1 MNAFKSSQCNEIV
14 LRFRKTF
21 SLLQGYDE
29 GFRKEASQV
38 EQSGAWPL
46 EEAREGLS
54 ALKEVLRGAGE
65 ATDLFAQEREGKFA
79 ALWGNLESSVF
90 GYDAYPSVEVRA
102 AHVLY
107 FVVKNHPF
115 ADGNK
120 RSGAYLFLA
129 YLDRQG
135 RLVDSNGNFGL
146 NPEGL
151 AALTV
156 LVAQSNPSEKDLLIE
171 LIVNMLSKGD
181 RNE

>member
-1 MNAFKSSQCNEIV
+1 MNPCKPHRCDAIIV
-14 LRFRKTF
+14 KFRKTF

-29 GFRKEASQV
+29 GFLKEAPQV
-38 EQSGAWPL
+38 DQKGVWPI
-46 EEAREGLS
+46 EEARDDLS
-54 ALKEVLRGAGE
+54 RLKDILQEAGE
-65 ATDLFAQEREGKFA
+65 ATDLFGREREDKFA

-90 GYDAYPSVEVRA
+90 GSDAYPSIEVRA

-135 RLVDSNGNFGL
+135 KLVDSNGNFSL
-146 NPEGL
+146 NPEGV

-156 LVAQSNPSEKDLLIE
+156 LVAESRPSEKDLLIE
-171 LIVNMLSKGD
+171 LIVNMLSRGEGD
-181 RNE
+181 E

>member
-1 MNAFKSSQCNEIV
+1 MSASPYSGCDSIIF
-14 LRFRKTF
+14 RFRKTF
-21 SLLQGYDE
+21 RLLQGYDE
-29 GFRKEASQV
+29 GFPGDASQV
-38 EQSGAWPL
+38 EQSGVWPIS
-46 EEAREGLS
+46 EARKDLS
-54 ALKEVLRGAGE
+54 ILKAILKESGE

-90 GYDAYPSVEVRA
+90 GSDAYPSIEVRA

-135 RLVDSNGNFGL
+135 RLVDSNGGFAL
-146 NPEGL
+146 NPEGV

-156 LVAQSNPSEKDLLIE
+156 LVAESRPSEKDLLIQ
-171 LIVNMLSKGD
+171 LIVNMLSRGECD
-181 RNE
+181 E